1 MSAPQYEIAP
11 KFPIVYGDGHGYEM
25 IPQDN
30 PLEAVKFHLKN
41 IVLTNPGEKL
51 SDSKFGVGIKGY
63 LFELETAA
71 DVTTLRQ
78 RIINQIGTYAN
89 YFSKL
94 NVLVDLSNLHSNM
107 LVVRIE
113 FEFGI
118 NKVTDYLEIT
128 VTA

>member
-11 KFPIVYGDGHGYEM
+11 KFPIVYEEGHGYET